1 MKIGFIGAGNMGQA
15 YIKSLL
21 KEKIYFVEKNVKT
34 AEKIEKETKAKHLSN
49 IKSLVEDVD
58 VIVLAI
64 KPQVLDSV
72 LNELS
77 LCNLEKKIV
86 ISLVVGVKIFHY
98 RKKLGDKIKFCRVMP
113 NTPSLIGKGICGY
126 TTYNLSQFE
135 EEEILR
141 ILESTGRALGVEED
155 KLDIITA
162 ISGSGPAYVFL
173 LLNSLGDAGV
183 KMGLSK
189 KESLE
194 LACYTFIG
202 AASMVLETGM
212 HPEVLK
218 DMVTSPGGTTAAG
231 LAVMEKN
238 NVRSAMIETALETF
252 FRAKEL
258 GKKGGI

>member
-15 YIKSLL
+15 YIKSLV
-21 KEKIYFVEKNVKT
+21 KEEIYFVEKNNEII
-34 AEKIEKETKAKHLSN
+34 EKIEKETKAKHLDSL
-49 IKSLVEDVD
+49 KSLVDNVD

-64 KPQVLDSV
+64 KPQVLDQV
-72 LNELS
+72 LDQIS
-77 LCNLEKKIV
+77 NLNIEGKII

-98 RKKLGDKIKFCRVMP
+98 KKKLGDKIKFCRVMP

-126 TTYNLSQFE
+126 TTYNLSQIE
-135 EEEILR
+135 EVETLR
-141 ILESTGRALGVEED
+141 ILESTGKAIGVEEE

-173 LLNSLGDAGV
+173 LLNALGDAGV
-183 KMGLSK
+183 KLGLSK

-194 LACYTFIG
+194 LACHTFVG

-231 LAVMEKN
+231 LAIMEKN
-238 NVRSAMIETALETF
+238 RVRSAMIETATETYKK
-252 FRAKEL
+252 AKEL
-258 GKKGGI
+258 GKKEE

>member
-15 YIKSLL
+15 YIKSLV
-21 KEKIYFVEKNVKT
+21 KEEIYFVEKNNEII
-34 AEKIEKETKAKHLSN
+34 EKIEKETKAKHLDSL
-49 IKSLVEDVD
+49 KSLVDNVD

-64 KPQVLDSV
+64 KPQVLDQV
-72 LNELS
+72 LDQIS
-77 LCNLEKKIV
+77 NLNIEGKII

-98 RKKLGDKIKFCRVMP
+98 KKKLGDKIKFCRVMP

-126 TTYNLSQFE
+126 TTYNLSQIE
-135 EEEILR
+135 EVETLR
-141 ILESTGRALGVEED
+141 ILESTGKAIGVEEE

-173 LLNSLGDAGV
+173 LLNALGDAGV
-183 KMGLSK
+183 KLGLSK

-194 LACYTFIG
+194 LACHTFVG

-231 LAVMEKN
+231 LAIMEKN
-238 NVRSAMIETALETF
+238 RVRSAMIETTTETYKK
-252 FRAKEL
+252 AKEL
-258 GKKGGI
+258 GKKEE

>member
-15 YIKSLL
+15 YIKSLK
-21 KEKIYFVEKNVKT
+21 KEEIYFVEKNIELI
-34 AEKIEKETKAKHLSN
+34 EKIEKETNAKHLEN
-49 IKSLVEDVD
+49 IKSLVENVE

-72 LNELS
+72 LDQLS
-77 LCNLEKKIV
+77 TFDLDGKVI

-98 RKKLGDKIKFCRVMP
+98 KKKLGDKIKFCRVMP

-126 TTYNLSQFE
+126 TTYNLSE
-135 EEEILR
+135 VEKIETVR
-141 ILESTGRALGVEED
+141 ILESTGKAIGVEED

-183 KMGLSK
+183 KLGLSK

-194 LACYTFIG
+194 LACHTFIG

-218 DMVTSPGGTTAAG
+218 DMVTSPSGTTAAG

-238 NVRSAMIETALETF
+238 SMRSAMIETAVETF
-252 FRAKEL
+252 KKAKEL
-258 GKKGGI
+258 GNKEE